1 MFGSL
6 SLRIYGGL
14 GLAIVLTV
22 VVAGIVFF
30 SLLGGYRTTLVD
42 NTLQQQAN
50 QVLFGVQQ
58 FTQRNSS
65 ATDLAFYLQDQSE
78 ETGTVV
84 FLLDREGTVLA
95 DLSPGGEFT
104 DLELPIDLEDVRGS
118 PGEWVRGEVDA
129 NGMALPFLARL
140 VPVGFGRTPRQG
152 GFIAVAL
159 PDDSTSEIVSDLVP
173 RLLVSGLAGLAT
185 ALVVGL
191 AISRSIYNP
200 LRQLTAAARA
210 VGGGRYDT
218 RVPASG
224 PQETRALANAFNRMT
239 SEVQANEQTMQDF
252 MADVSHELRT
262 PLTSIRG
269 FTQALGDGTVQ
280 DEEQR
285 LRSVQIIDDEAR
297 RMLRLVEELLDLSRM
312 QAGEFR
318 LQREPAAPDE
328 LVTHVSEV
336 FAQRASDEGLALR
349 TESELGLPAVAL
361 DFDRLVQVLGNLVD
375 NAIQH
380 TTEGSVLI
388 TAGAAESPA
397 FVRFTVRDTGEGI
410 AAAELEHL
418 FERFY
423 RGSNIARRRGTGLGL
438 AITREIVRAHGG
450 EIRAESTPGSGT
462 LFVIELPVV
471 APVDSG

>member
-6 SLRIYGGL
+6 SLRVYGSL
-14 GLAIVLTV
+14 GLAIVLTL

-30 SLLGGYRTTLVD
+30 SLLGGYRAALVD

-58 FTQRNSS
+58 FTQRNAS
-65 ATDLAFYLQDQSE
+65 ARDLAFYLQNQSG

-84 FLLDREGTVLA
+84 SLLDSDGTVLA

-104 DLELPIDLEDVRGS
+104 DLELPIDLQDVRSS
-118 PGEWVRGEVDA
+118 PGEWISGEVDA
-129 NGMALPFLARL
+129 NGVALPFLARL
-140 VPVGFGRTPRQG
+140 VPVGFGRTPQQG

-159 PDDSTSEIVSDLVP
+159 PDDSTPEIVSDLLP
-173 RLLVSGLAGLAT
+173 RLLVSGLAGLAV
-185 ALVVGL
+185 ALLVGL
-191 AISRSIYNP
+191 AITRSIYNP
-200 LRQLTAAARA
+200 LRELTAAARA
-210 VGGGRYDT
+210 VGGGRYET

-224 PQETRALANAFNRMT
+224 PQETREL
-239 SEVQANEQTMQDF
+239 QANEQTMQDF
-252 MADVSHELRT
+252 MADVSHKLRT

-285 LRSVQIIDDEAR
+285 LRSGQVIDDEAR
-297 RMLRLVEELLDLSRM
+297 RMLRLVEGLLDLSRL

-318 LQREPAAPDE
+318 LQREPVAPQE
-328 LVTHVSEV
+328 LVTRVSEV
-336 FAQRASDEGLALR
+336 LAQRASDEGLALR
-349 TESELGLPAVAL
+349 AESEPGLPPVTL
-361 DFDRLVQVLGNLVD
+361 DFDRMVQVLGNLVD

-380 TTEGSVLI
+380 TTEGAVLI
-388 TAGAAESPA
+388 TAGSAAGPG

-423 RGSNIARRRGTGLGL
+423 RGSSVARRRGTGLEL
-438 AITREIVRAHGG
+438 VITREIVRAHGG

-471 APVDSG
+471 APADSG